1 MFSKSDIEKYF
12 SVEKQGSLVFLIVG
26 AIAVGLALYFFFT
39 NKTPAYKGAAIPIIL
54 IGVVFIL
61 VGFSVYRQSDSD
73 RIRNVYAYDM
83 KPADFKE
90 VELPRMQKLLNDMA
104 IYRWIEIGLFASGV
118 LIFLFLRKKPDLSFW
133 SGLGLSLAIMAL
145 LAHGL
150 DFMAKKPAI
159 GYTQKVESFVKEM
172 K

>member
-12 SVEKQGSLVFLIVG
+12 SAEKQGSLIFLIVG
-26 AIAVGLALYFFFT
+26 AIAIALALYFFFS
-39 NKTPAYKGAAIPIIL
+39 NKTQVYKGAAIPIIL
-54 IGVVFIL
+54 IGVIFML
-61 VGFSVYRQSDSD
+61 VGFSVQRKSDSD
-73 RIRNVYAYDM
+73 RIRNVYAFDM
-83 KPADFKE
+83 KPVEFKE
-90 VELPRMQKLLNDMA
+90 VELPRMQKLLDDMA
-104 IYRWIEIGLFASGV
+104 IYRWIEIGLFVTGV

-159 GYTQKVESFVKEM
+159 GYTQKIESFVKSM

>member
-12 SVEKQGSLVFLIVG
+12 TVEKQGSLIFLIVG
-26 AIAVGLALYFFFT
+26 VIAIGLALYFFFS
-39 NKTPAYKGAAIPIIL
+39 NKTQIYKGAAIPMIL
-54 IGVVFIL
+54 IGVIFIL
-61 VGFSVYRQSDSD
+61 VGSSVYRSSDAN

-83 KPADFKE
+83 KPGDFKE

-104 IYRWIEIGLFASGV
+104 IYRWIEIGLFVSGV
-118 LIFLFLRKKPDLSFW
+118 LIFLFLRKKPDVSFW

-159 GYTQKVESFVKEM
+159 GYTQKVESFVNSVK
-172 K
+172 

>member
-12 SVEKQGSLVFLIVG
+12 TAEKQGSIVFLIVG
-26 AIAVGLALYFFFT
+26 TIAIGLALYFFFS
-39 NKTPAYKGAAIPIIL
+39 NKTQIYKGAAFPIIL

-61 VGFSVYRQSDSD
+61 VGFSVQRKSDSD

-83 KPADFKE
+83 KPGDFKE
-90 VELPRMQKLLNDMA
+90 IELPRMQKLLEDMA
-104 IYRWIEIGLFASGV
+104 IYRWIEIGLFVTGT
-118 LIFLFLRKKPDLSFW
+118 LIFLFLRNKPDLSFW

-159 GYTQKVESFVKEM
+159 GYTQKVESFVKSG

>member
-12 SVEKQGSLVFLIVG
+12 SAEKQGSLIFLIVG
-26 AIAVGLALYFFFT
+26 AIAIGIALYFFFV
-39 NKTPAYKGAAIPIIL
+39 NKTQVYKGAAVPMIL
-54 IGVVFIL
+54 IGVIFLL
-61 VGFSVYRQSDSD
+61 VGFSVNRKSDGD

-90 VELPRMQKLLNDMA
+90 VELPRMQQLLADMA
-104 IYRWIEIGLFASGV
+104 IYRWIEIGLFVSGI

-133 SGLGLSLAIMAL
+133 SGLGLSLAIMGI

-159 GYTQKVESFVKEM
+159 GYTQKVESFVKSM

>member
-12 SVEKQGSLVFLIVG
+12 AAEKQGSLIFLVVG
-26 AIAVGLALYFFFT
+26 AIAIGIALYFFFY
-39 NKTPAYKGAAIPIIL
+39 NKTQVYKGAAIPMIL
-54 IGVVFIL
+54 IGIIFIL
-61 VGFSVYRQSDSD
+61 VGISVYSKNDDD
-73 RIRNVYAYDM
+73 RIRNVYALDM
-83 KPADFKE
+83 KPADFKDI
-90 VELPRMQKLLNDMA
+90 ELPKMQKLQNDLA
-104 IYRWIEIGLFASGV
+104 IYRWIEIGLFASGF

-150 DFMAKKPAI
+150 DFMVKKPAI

>member
-12 SVEKQGSLVFLIVG
+12 IGEKQGSLIFLIVG
-26 AIAVGLALYFFFT
+26 AIAIGLALYFFFS
-39 NKTPAYKGAAIPIIL
+39 NKTPAFKGAAIPIIL

-61 VGFSVYRQSDSD
+61 VGYTVNRKSDGD
-73 RIRNVYAYDM
+73 RIRNVQSYEI

-90 VELPRMQKLLNDMA
+90 VELPRMQKLLEDMA
-104 IYRWIEIGLFASGV
+104 IYRWIEIGLFVTGI
-118 LIFLFLRKKPDLSFW
+118 LIFLFLRNKPDLSFW

-159 GYTQKVESFVKEM
+159 GYTQKIESFVKEM